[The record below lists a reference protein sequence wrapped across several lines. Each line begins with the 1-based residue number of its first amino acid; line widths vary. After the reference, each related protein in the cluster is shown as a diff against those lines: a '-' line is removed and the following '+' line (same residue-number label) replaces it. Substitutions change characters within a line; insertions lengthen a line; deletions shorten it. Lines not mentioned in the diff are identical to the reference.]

1 MVAYSFKGQFE
12 DPIRAGTKPQTM
24 RNDRKRHARVGEEIQ
39 LYYGMRTKHCRLI
52 GRATC
57 AAVTPVR
64 IDFKRYQV
72 FISGRGCLSGLEE
85 LDVFA
90 VRDGFKNWADMRAF
104 WKKEHGKKKQADGTP
119 APPLQA
125 WSGVLIEWKDFKGAP
140 R

>member
-57 AAVTPVR
+57 SAVTPVR
-64 IDFKRYQV
+64 IDFKRCTVRIEGQPL
-72 FISGRGCLSGLEE
+72 IKGQMA
-85 LDVFA
+85 LDYFA
-90 VRDGFKNWADMRAF
+90 VRDGFKDWAALRAF
-104 WKKEHGKKKQADGTP
+104 WVKEHRENTKKGEPTR
-119 APPLQA
+119 PLLA
-125 WSGVLIEWKDFKGAP
+125 WSGVLIEWKDFKGSL
-140 R
+140 